1 MLASTVTK
9 NKPYEAG
16 QGLSQK
22 ARSLAEMLQ
31 RHPTLTYTTAGVESR
46 PKSIPYPM
54 QNMETLLFRATPFVA
69 APTARPGSGDSMEM
83 TEKANAGV

>member
-1 MLASTVTK
+1 MLASAVTK

-31 RHPTLTYTTAGVESR
+31 RHPTLTYELPV
-46 PKSIPYPM
+46 Y
-54 QNMETLLFRATPFVA
+54 RAVA
-69 APTARPGSGDSMEM
+69 APTARPGRGGSTEM
-83 TEKANAGV
+83 TEEAKAGV